1 MKKIIV
7 SIFTLAIFSTSYWAQ
22 DNLVRSLDKNYS
34 DASKDGFKFTH
45 IIELP
50 SSPVK
55 NQGSSGTCWSYA
67 TNSYIISEMIRDGR
81 EPVNL
86 SEIYSARC
94 VYIEKGKQFVKMH
107 GATALGDGGSL
118 HDVMDMIRKYGA
130 VPYELYTGLNYGTN
144 INDFSEFGELREAFL
159 NTIIN
164 PKKGKLTP
172 NWLKAYTSLIDAYL
186 GTPPETFRYK
196 GKEYTPRTFAD
207 EIVGI
212 NPDDYV
218 EFSSFIEYPMYE
230 RFILPIPDNWSL
242 GTAYNVRMHELTE
255 IIDDALMNGY
265 TVAWATDV
273 SEKYFSWKN
282 GVAYVPVKDYEDMSE
297 EERKSMFNGPK
308 KERVITE
315 EMRQDAFDRY
325 MTTDDHGMHI
335 VGLAEDQNG
344 TEYYI
349 VKNSWGESN
358 DYKGYLYVTK
368 KFVQFKTTSILVN
381 KAAVSD
387 KIYYKLKL

>member
-255 IIDDALMNGY
+255 IIDDALLNGY

-368 KFVQFKTTSILVN
+368 KYVQFKTTSILVN